1 MAATRT
7 RNTFR
12 THTPEVAPG
21 LCAAAASDSRECG
34 RLGGAMR
41 THAISNVDWA
51 FWFALLSPVIGVLLG
66 VLGVFI
72 LER

>member
-7 RNTFR
+7 RDTFR
-12 THTPEVAPG
+12 TRSSKVAPG
-21 LCAAAASDSRECG
+21 LCAVAARDGYSGG

-51 FWFALLSPVIGVLLG
+51 FWFAILSPITGALLG
-66 VLGVFI
+66 YLTLLLFY
-72 LER
+72 R